1 MQGQSLSLVGELK
14 NLQWSKRNM
23 YNFKA
28 YLAEWG
34 ER

>member
-14 NLQWSKRNM
+14 NLHWSRRNM
-23 YNFKA
+23 YNCKA
-28 YLAEWG
+28 YLAERE